1 MSSPFVIFIR
11 LNVSFDLTH
20 KTSGEALQPPAP
32 QTSTHEF
39 TLVCL
44 SVSWLVAET
53 EASLFPSGLLPPAL
67 LRILLTLAIL
77 KDIFQS
83 VFSVKFSVAFAQ
95 FH

>member
-1 MSSPFVIFIR
+1 M
-11 LNVSFDLTH
+11 NVVFSLCNSHKTNISFDLIH

-53 EASLFPSGLLPPAL
+53 EVSLFPIRAL
-67 LRILLTLAIL
+67 TSCSAE
-77 KDIFQS
+77 DPTDS
-83 VFSVKFSVAFAQ
+83 C
-95 FH
+95 HP